1 MSGHSKWSTIK
12 HRKAAQDAKR
22 GKIFTKLIKELT
34 ISARIG
40 GSDLDSNPRL
50 RTAVANAKSQ
60 SMPKDNIERAIKKG
74 AGELDGAIYEEI
86 IYEGYGPHNIAIIVE
101 AMTDNRNRTI
111 ASVRHAFSKCNGNL
125 GSANSVKY
133 MFDRIGSIRIKKNI
147 VEEDFLTELIL
158 ESGAEDLITEDP
170 DVYQIITSIT
180 NFDSIRSFLEE
191 KNIPMVSAEIIW
203 SPKNRVE
210 IDDYKKAEQII
221 KLNEMLEDDE
231 DTKSVHSNLE
241 ISENVMEKLG

>member
-101 AMTDNRNRTI
+101 AMTDNRNTTI